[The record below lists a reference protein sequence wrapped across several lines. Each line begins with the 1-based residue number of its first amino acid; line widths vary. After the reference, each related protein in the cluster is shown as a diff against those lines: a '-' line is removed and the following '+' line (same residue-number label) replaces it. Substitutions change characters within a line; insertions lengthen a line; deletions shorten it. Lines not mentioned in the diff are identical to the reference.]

1 MDGFCFDIEADALYL
16 LSTKIWYIRFKS
28 LDGSKT
34 LSIHPFKQSKEKTQ
48 QQIQDW
54 LDLFDDGCLVVGH
67 NILGYDMWMMWR
79 HLGFTPKV
87 MKNGKDYFG
96 NKRVQYVDTFV
107 LSQYINPDSQSHS
120 LEYLARGSEDE
131 KMDYRAKLVE
141 AGVMVGNEPKGHE
154 FSFYHPLMD
163 NYCDDD
169 VDANIGVGKRLWG
182 KAKEMYKDKWLHTS
196 FKQMQKDYFLYSA
209 QAYTGVKFNVEKAK
223 SLIERIDNEMA
234 QIKSEVDPLL
244 PPRPLKTS
252 EEAFYRI
259 PAKPFKKSGDLSST
273 MEKWLEKHSAKLVDG
288 YIYAYDLKVKMEAGK
303 VLPVKLPMEIE
314 DNIELKQYF
323 LDSGWK
329 PHDDFWN
336 FKRGPDNKPVRDEK
350 GKYIK
355 TTPKIQN
362 AGQLCPNLLKLD
374 GEIPKKLV
382 KFLSLRNRKG
392 VVEGW
397 LNNWRIEFDGR
408 LSAEISGYT
417 PTSRVKHRTVVNVP
431 KADVKVL
438 LGADMRDL
446 FTVSDGFWYCG
457 ADQSALE
464 NRTLAAYTIKYDG
477 GKFADMVLNGDSHSF
492 NSFAFF
498 PHLKDKFNI
507 DDPTNKD
514 NPEFKPWRNKSKTGS
529 YLLAYGGG
537 VGKLASSLGL
547 SKSEAQVAY
556 DNYWIANYG
565 LGQFKEKVEQYFS
578 SVGKNKYVPA
588 WDGRILSVRGKNVLV
603 NCLGQSLGA
612 IAMSITA
619 CFMDAKLGE
628 MYIDDLGRPYYL
640 YKGKKVMR
648 ISLIHDEY
656 SWEVE
661 NGIQD
666 DISKLMVD
674 CMVEAGK
681 YLKLPLELAGEAKIS
696 FEGSWKDVH

>member
-1 MDGFCFDIEADALYL
+1 MDGFVYDIEADALYL

-54 LDLFDDGCLVVGH
+54 LDLFEDGCLVVGH
-67 NILGYDMWMMWR
+67 NILGYDMWMLWR
-79 HLGFTPKV
+79 HLGFAPKV

-107 LSQYINPDSQSHS
+107 LSQYVNPDSQSHS

-141 AGVMVGNEPKGHE
+141 AGAMVGNEPKGHE

-163 NYCDDD
+163 SYCNDD
-169 VDANIGVGKRLWG
+169 VDANIGVGKRLWA
-182 KAKEMYKDKWLHTS
+182 KAKEMYKDGWIHTS

-223 SLIERIDNEMA
+223 ALIERIDNEMG

-259 PAKPFKKSGDLSST
+259 PAKPFKKSGELST
-273 MEKWLEKHSAKLVDG
+273 IMEKWLIKHNAELVDG
-288 YIYAYDLKVKMEAGK
+288 YIHAYGLKVKMEAGK

-362 AGQLCPNLLKLD
+362 VGQLCPNLLKLD
-374 GEIPKKLV
+374 GEIPSKVV
-382 KFLSLRNRKG
+382 KFLSLRNRLG
-392 VVEGW
+392 VVTGW
-397 LNNWRIEFDGR
+397 LNNWRLAFDGR

-417 PTSRVKHRTVVNVP
+417 PTFRVRHRTVVNCP

-438 LGADMRDL
+438 LGAEMRDL

>member
-1 MDGFCFDIEADALYL
+1 MDGFCFDIEGDALYL
-16 LSTKIWYIRFKS
+16 QSKRIWYIRFKS

-54 LDLFDDGCLVVGH
+54 LDLFEDGCLVVGH
-67 NILGYDMWMMWR
+67 NILGYDMWMLWR

-131 KMDYRAKLVE
+131 KMDYRAKLVG
-141 AGVMVGNEPKGHE
+141 AGAMVGNEPKGHE

-163 NYCDDD
+163 SYCNDD
-169 VDANIGVGKRLWG
+169 VDANIGVGKRLWT
-182 KAKEMYKDKWLHTS
+182 KAKEMYKDGWIHTS

-223 SLIERIDNEMA
+223 ALIERIDNEMG

-252 EEAFYRI
+252 EESFYRI
-259 PAKPFKKSGDLSST
+259 PAKPFKKSGELSTT
-273 MEKWLEKHSAKLVDG
+273 MEKWLIKHNAKLVDG
-288 YIYAYDLKVKMEAGK
+288 YIHAYGLKAKMEAGQ

-336 FKRGPDNKPVRDEK
+336 FKRGPDNKPVKDEK
-350 GKYIK
+350 GKYVK

-362 AGQLCPNLLKLD
+362 AGQLCPNLLKMD

-397 LNNWRIEFDGR
+397 LSNWRIEFDGR
-408 LSAEISGYT
+408 LSAEISGYA

-431 KADVKVL
+431 KADPKVL
-438 LGADMRDL
+438 LGCDMRDL
-446 FTVSDGFWYCG
+446 FEVPEGYWYCG
-457 ADQSALE
+457 TDAAALE
-464 NRTLAAYTIKYDG
+464 NRTLSHYTFKFDG
-477 GKFADMVLNGDSHSF
+477 GTFARRQLDSDPHSF
-492 NSFAFF
+492 NAFAFF
-498 PHLKDKFNI
+498 PHLHEKFDINNEE
-507 DDPTNKD
+507 NKE
-514 NPEFKPWRNKSKTGS
+514 NPEFKTWRNKAKTGA
-529 YLLAYGGG
+529 YLLAFGGG
-537 VGKLASSLGL
+537 AAKLASSLGL
-547 SKSEAQVAY
+547 SKQDGQDAY
-556 DNYWIANYG
+556 DNYWKMNEG
-565 LGQFKEKVEQYFS
+565 LGKLKEAAEKYYS
-578 SVGKNKYVPA
+578 TKGMNKYIPGI
-588 WDGRILSVRGKNVLV
+588 DGRLISVRGKNVLLS
-603 NCLGQSLGA
+603 CLGQGCGA
-612 IAMSITA
+612 VAMSYAA
-619 CFMDAKLGE
+619 CFMDSWLGE
-628 MYIDDLGRPYYL
+628 MYIDELGRPYYL
-640 YKGKKVMR
+640 YEGKIVKR
-648 ISLIHDEY
+648 ISMVHKHCALQ
-656 SWEVE
+656 WE
-661 NGIQD
+661 
-666 DISKLMVD
+666 
-674 CMVEAGK
+674 
-681 YLKLPLELAGEAKIS
+681 
-696 FEGSWKDVH
+696 H

>member
-1 MDGFCFDIEADALYL
+1 MNGFCFDIEGDALYL
-16 LSTKIWYIRFKS
+16 QSKKIWYIRFKS
-28 LDGSKT
+28 LDGKQT
-34 LSIHPFKQSKEKTQ
+34 LKVYPFQQSKQKTKE
-48 QQIQDW
+48 QIQDW

-141 AGVMVGNEPKGHE
+141 AGAMVGNEPKGHE

-163 NYCDDD
+163 SYCDDD
-169 VDANIGVGKRLWG
+169 VDANIGVLKRLWA
-182 KAKEMYKDKWLHTS
+182 KAKEMYKDNWIHTS

-223 SLIERIDNEMA
+223 ALVDRIDTEMA

-252 EEAFYRI
+252 EESFYKI
-259 PAKPFKKSGDLSST
+259 PAKPFKKSGELSSI
-273 MEKWLEKHSAKLVDG
+273 MEKWLEKHNAELIDG
-288 YIYAYDLKVKMEAGK
+288 YIHAYNNKVRMEAGK

-329 PHDDFWN
+329 PHEDFWN
-336 FKRGPDNKPVRDEK
+336 FKRGPDNKPVRDER

-362 AGQLCPNLLKLD
+362 AGTLCPNLLKLD

-640 YKGKKVMR
+640 YKGKVVKRV
-648 ISLIHDEY
+648 S
-656 SWEVE
+656 
-661 NGIQD
+661 
-666 DISKLMVD
+666 MVHKH
-674 CMVEAGK
+674 CA
-681 YLKLPLELAGEAKIS
+681 
-696 FEGSWKDVH
+696 F